1 MNTILREEG
10 YPLALRETYLA
21 MIRNSVGSMQY
32 RMLFVQTPRDIVDVI
47 GNGDLACAFFVSS
60 ILMLCGL
67 TKGGVHT
74 TVDAT
79 VDDLEQS
86 GWRRQDELLPE
97 GSVLIWEPKLCSD
110 NLRHRHIGFYV
121 GDGMAISN
129 SSEERSPA
137 LHRLCFNEF
146 FEPPVRKVSAVYTHP
161 RFF

>member
-1 MNTILREEG
+1 MNTILLEES

-47 GNGDLACAFFVSS
+47 GDGDLACAFFVSS
-60 ILMLCGL
+60 ILTLCGL

-79 VDDLEQS
+79 IDDLEQS
-86 GWRRQDELLPE
+86 GWKEQSDLLPE
-97 GSVLIWEPKLCSD
+97 GSVLVWESKLCSD
-110 NLRHRHIGFYV
+110 NQRHRHIGFCV
-121 GDGMAISN
+121 GDGMAVSN
-129 SSEERSPA
+129 SSEERSPT
-137 LHRLCFNEF
+137 LHRLCFNDF
-146 FEPPVRKVSAVYTHP
+146 LKPPVRKVTAVYTHT